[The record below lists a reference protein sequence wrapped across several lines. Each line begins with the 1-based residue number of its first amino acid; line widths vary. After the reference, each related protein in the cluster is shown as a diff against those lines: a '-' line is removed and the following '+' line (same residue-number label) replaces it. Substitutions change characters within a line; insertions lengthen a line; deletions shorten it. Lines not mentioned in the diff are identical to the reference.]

1 MKYKLFFAVFALGV
15 AILPVRKGSAQEFPY
30 QVFERYL
37 EPLAQGIG
45 MPGLSALILRNG
57 VIEWQRGYGFS
68 DVESRTLATI
78 HTPYPIGGVTQAV
91 TGVLFGICIDR
102 YGFQIDQPL
111 GNITPTTADPGAVI
125 RHVLSHASTGRY
137 EYDPVKFSALT
148 PVVERCLRLPF
159 RVATAVEVLDHLG
172 MTKSVPGLDLNRPE
186 GAQARELFTEA
197 AARYYDSVLREAAVP
212 YRIDRR
218 TGRHTR
224 SQYPTYGLDAAAGLV
239 ASAYDLSTFE
249 RKLDDDDNVPIDRST
264 LRQMWTNTVL
274 VDPVNSNLRTP
285 MPTGLG
291 WFVQRSSGID
301 LVWTFGHIPDAGSAL
316 ILKMPS
322 KRLTLILL
330 ANSDGL
336 TAGYNLE
343 RGDITTSPFVKI
355 FLRLFI

>member
-1 MKYKLFFAVFALGV
+1 MKYRLFFAVLALGI

-37 EPLAQGIG
+37 EPLAQQIG

-57 VIEWQRGYGFS
+57 IIEWQRGYGFS
-68 DVESRTLATI
+68 DVENRTPATI
-78 HTPYPIGGVTQAV
+78 HTPYPVGGVTQAV

-102 YGFQIDQPL
+102 YGFQIDQL
-111 GNITPTTADPGAVI
+111 MGNVTPTFADPGAVI
-125 RHVLSHASTGRY
+125 RHVLAHASTGRY
-137 EYDPVKFSALT
+137 EYDAVKFAGLT
-148 PVVERCLRLPF
+148 PVLERCIRLPF
-159 RVATAVEVLDHLG
+159 RVATAVEVLDQLG

-186 GAQARELFTEA
+186 GAQARELFSDA
-197 AARYYDSVLREAAVP
+197 AVRYYDSVLREAALP

-218 TGRHTR
+218 TGKHTR
-224 SQYPTYGLDAAAGLV
+224 SEYPTYGLDAAAGLV

-249 RKLDDDDNVPIDRST
+249 RKLDDDDNVPLDRRT
-264 LRQMWTNTVL
+264 LNLMWTNTIL
-274 VDPVNSNLRTP
+274 VDPVNANLTTP

-291 WFVQRSSGID
+291 WFVQTTSGTR